1 MFEITCKV
9 CQDTFETDNEDEM
22 VSEICQDCLEF
33 GQDDWDGNYAEA
45 EAIGELQAS
54 MYDYG
59 DCY

>member
-22 VSEICQDCLEF
+22 VSGICQDCLEF
-33 GQDDWDGNYAEA
+33 GNDWDSNYAEA
-45 EAIGELQAS
+45 EAYRELQAS